1 MSRVRTK
8 GTAAELFVRRDFHAA
23 GLRFRLHRRDLPGT
37 PDIVLPRLNAVVFV
51 NGCFWHG
58 HSCSR
63 GKLPAS
69 NQEFWADKIEKNRQR
84 DSEALMKLQLLGWNT
99 IIIWECR
106 IALET
111 ATAVAALLALK
122 NSP

>member
-8 GTAAELFVRRDFHAA
+8 GTAAELFVRREFHAA
-23 GLRFRLHRRDLPGT
+23 GLRFRLHRKDLPGT
-37 PDIVLPRLNAVVFV
+37 PDLVLPRCKTAVFV

-58 HSCSR
+58 HSCGR

-69 NQEFWADKIEKNRQR
+69 NQEFWADKIKKNRQR
-84 DSEALMKLQLLGWNT
+84 DSEALTKLQLLGWKT

>member
-8 GTAAELFVRRDFHAA
+8 GTAAELFVRREFHAA
-23 GLRFRLHRRDLPGT
+23 GLRLRLHRKDLPGT
-37 PDIVLPRLNAVVFV
+37 PDIVLSRLKTAVFV

-69 NQEFWADKIEKNRQR
+69 NREFWAHKIEKNRQR
-84 DSEALMKLQLLGWNT
+84 DSEALMKLQFLGWKT

-111 ATAVAALLALK
+111 ATAVEALLALK
-122 NSP
+122 NSL

>member
-8 GTAAELFVRRDFHAA
+8 GTKAELFVRREFHAA

-37 PDIVLPRLNAVVFV
+37 PDIVLPRLKTAVFV

-58 HSCSR
+58 HSCTR

-69 NQEFWADKIEKNRQR
+69 NQEFWAEKVKKNHER
-84 DSEALMKLQLLGWNT
+84 DSEALMKLHLLGWKT

-106 IALET
+106 IAHET
-111 ATAVAALLALK
+111 ANAVAALLALK
-122 NSP
+122 NST